1 MFGSPLRLD
10 LCLTCAPNTPV
21 RETLDV
27 WPQLPIEIILD
38 CPDDVPVDNIII
50 AILEH
55 RDRINKIWIAFPTS
69 SQLEQLV
76 PIMQEPF
83 PALTSLALWT
93 DKTSPAL
100 PDMFLGRSAPRL
112 RRLQLHHIPFPGLRR
127 LLLSAPDLFS
137 LRLMKIPHADYNSP
151 EAMVTSI
158 SPLTRLRSLTIR
170 FEPPA
175 SHSDRR
181 GRRAP
186 PITRVILPALE
197 VLDFRGVSEYLED
210 LVARIDAPRL
220 RSLRISFFNQVIF
233 DIRQLP
239 YFIDHTGI
247 LRSSNHAVLTFFTD
261 HVDINLPLPKET
273 DSSNELNLGVY
284 CRAVDWQVLSM
295 AQICNQLSLLLSIV
309 EQLDIQVDPDRESTW
324 QVDMEDTQWLEL
336 FRPFT
341 AVRTLRITL
350 ELQPLILLALQEL
363 TGERATEVLP
373 ALDRLY
379 LEEYQPSGSEQQ
391 AIKPFLAARQ
401 YSDHPVAVHLWDRS
415 DESAWESDWE

>member
-1 MFGSPLRLD
+1 
-10 LCLTCAPNTPV
+10 
-21 RETLDV
+21 
-27 WPQLPIEIILD
+27 
-38 CPDDVPVDNIII
+38 
-50 AILEH
+50 
-55 RDRINKIWIAFPTS
+55 
-69 SQLEQLV
+69 
-76 PIMQEPF
+76 
-83 PALTSLALWT
+83 
-93 DKTSPAL
+93 
-100 PDMFLGRSAPRL
+100 
-112 RRLQLHHIPFPGLRR
+112 
-127 LLLSAPDLFS
+127 
-137 LRLMKIPHADYNSP
+137 
-151 EAMVTSI
+151 
-158 SPLTRLRSLTIR
+158 
-170 FEPPA
+170 
-175 SHSDRR
+175 
-181 GRRAP
+181 
-186 PITRVILPALE
+186 
-197 VLDFRGVSEYLED
+197 
-210 LVARIDAPRL
+210 
-220 RSLRISFFNQVIF
+220 
-233 DIRQLP
+233 
-239 YFIDHTGI
+239 
-247 LRSSNHAVLTFFTD
+247 VLTFFTD

-309 EQLDIQVDPDRESTW
+309 EQLDVQVDPDRESTW